1 MSAQQPTDQEL
12 DGWGESSQLLQF
24 LESQHQQGSFQ
35 SSDEFTV
42 NVLAA
47 QKKFGSYALPR
58 PSAWILKFVQAATE
72 ANCQRL
78 DVWFSE
84 GEVSLA
90 LQGGDLPGLTR
101 MQDSLQTLS
110 PDSAAEDHLLGG
122 ILALHSM
129 EGASYVEW
137 EGRRW
142 YPLEDLEPERVE
154 EGESLL
160 FVYELPE
167 WGFWARLRSRLSR
180 TVTALEELHRWCYAC
195 PVPIFIDGQALEMAY
210 NEVPL
215 ICGFLPANSNEPGL
229 ELGGAFE
236 RDRSHRKSIFCPWAS
251 SRPGRTA
258 CAVRVDHRRKVKEEN
273 ICLDWIRSGVVVKR
287 EATEVGDRSVLSRV
301 VLSTDGLRFDLTGF
315 EFEETPASRRRR
327 IRGVYHLN
335 QALLSLRGDLDRD
348 SRWQRFLNKHHS
360 DRSFAQWNEARL
372 IQAVSNLLET
382 VKGQ

>member
-1 MSAQQPTDQEL
+1 MSSQQPTDQEL
-12 DGWGESSQLLQF
+12 DSWGESSQLLQF

-58 PSAWILKFVQAATE
+58 PSAWVLKFVQAATE
-72 ANCQRL
+72 AGCERL
-78 DVWFSE
+78 DVVFSE
-84 GEVSLA
+84 TDVSIELR
-90 LQGGDLPGLTR
+90 GGDLPQLASL
-101 MQDSLQTLS
+101 QDSLQTLS
-110 PDSAAEDHLLGG
+110 PASPAEDHLLGG
-122 ILALHSM
+122 LLALHSL

-142 YPLEDLEPERVE
+142 YPLEDIEPERSE
-154 EGESLL
+154 DRESLL
-160 FVYELPE
+160 CVYELPE
-167 WGFWARLRSRLSR
+167 LGFWTKLRSRLSR

-195 PVPIFIDGQALEMAY
+195 PVQIFIDGQPLDAAY
-210 NEVPL
+210 NEIPL
-215 ICGFLPANSNEPGL
+215 VCGFLPAESNEPIL

-236 RDRSHRKSIFCPWAS
+236 RDRSDRKSIYCPWAS

-258 CAVRVDHRRKVKEEN
+258 CAVRVDHRRKVKDEN

-301 VLSTDGLRFDLTGF
+301 VLSTEGLRFDLTGF
-315 EFEETPASRRRR
+315 DFEETPISRRRR

-348 SRWQRFLNKHHS
+348 SRWQRFLNKRHPHQ
-360 DRSFAQWNEARL
+360 SFAQWNEAKL
-372 IQAVSNLLET
+372 IASVSSLLET
-382 VKGQ
+382 VKS